1 MGKFSFSLLEL
12 RLFSLIVSMI
22 DDRDEDF
29 KVYKIAV
36 KDIMKTFNLK
46 SKTIYAEIQQITTSM
61 LKKIIIIPIQENGI
75 QKEIKSTLMSS
86 FKYEVSGRGFIE
98 ATFNPILKPYLLQL
112 KNRFLL
118 YNLSNILQIGS
129 ATSIRIFELLKTFE
143 GVGQKTFSLQELKE
157 ILGVENNYS
166 KYSNFKTKI
175 LLKSQKDLEMFTDIR
190 FTFKEISENSRRVE
204 KIQFLIHPNN
214 PKWKKSS
221 PNDNITTEEC
231 PNNNSQDIHYGE
243 MLSFGLSEPT
253 IKNDIFWK
261 YEENYILKTITHC
274 KSYFK
279 KNKVESKAW
288 FFIKALEKGFYS
300 QEIESEDTRVKNQ
313 EARTN
318 NLETE
323 EAAKQKEAL
332 ARDLKLQKLREVHM
346 TEKFI
351 LDVLESY
358 QWNFIYNLMK
368 KDYDNGKINKFLQ
381 AFIDKKLLELE

>member
-214 PKWKKSS
+214 PK
-221 PNDNITTEEC
+221 
-231 PNNNSQDIHYGE
+231 
-243 MLSFGLSEPT
+243 
-253 IKNDIFWK
+253 
-261 YEENYILKTITHC
+261 
-274 KSYFK
+274 
-279 KNKVESKAW
+279 
-288 FFIKALEKGFYS
+288 
-300 QEIESEDTRVKNQ
+300 
-313 EARTN
+313 
-318 NLETE
+318 
-323 EAAKQKEAL
+323 
-332 ARDLKLQKLREVHM
+332 
-346 TEKFI
+346 
-351 LDVLESY
+351 
-358 QWNFIYNLMK
+358 
-368 KDYDNGKINKFLQ
+368 
-381 AFIDKKLLELE
+381 

>member
-1 MGKFSFSLLEL
+1 MNQLVKKSHELVMGKFSFSLLEL

-214 PKWKKSS
+214 PK
-221 PNDNITTEEC
+221 
-231 PNNNSQDIHYGE
+231 
-243 MLSFGLSEPT
+243 
-253 IKNDIFWK
+253 
-261 YEENYILKTITHC
+261 
-274 KSYFK
+274 
-279 KNKVESKAW
+279 
-288 FFIKALEKGFYS
+288 
-300 QEIESEDTRVKNQ
+300 
-313 EARTN
+313 
-318 NLETE
+318 
-323 EAAKQKEAL
+323 
-332 ARDLKLQKLREVHM
+332 
-346 TEKFI
+346 
-351 LDVLESY
+351 
-358 QWNFIYNLMK
+358 
-368 KDYDNGKINKFLQ
+368 
-381 AFIDKKLLELE
+381 